1 MENLIKISKDISE
14 EYKKVVLKNYEF
26 GKNDSVYIDLKN
38 RYLYSKIYRTVKVD
52 KDYIYLSEAFV
63 YDFRSI
69 VLQGE
74 FIVPVLLCNDSKGY
88 YYHDQTFFGD
98 YIKEDLDLIIKEFN
112 KKKVK
117 QISIFD
123 L

>member
-1 MENLIKISKDISE
+1 MIKISKDISE
-14 EYKKVVLKNYEF
+14 EYIKVVLKDYEF
-26 GKNDSVYIDLKN
+26 GKNDSVYIGLKN
-38 RYLYSKIYRTVKVD
+38 RYLYSKIYRTIKVD
-52 KDYIYLSEAFV
+52 NDYIYLSDAFV

-74 FIVPVLLCNDSKGY
+74 FIIPVLLCNDSKGY
-88 YYHDQTFFGD
+88 YYQDQTFYSD

-112 KKKVK
+112 KKKIK

>member
-1 MENLIKISKDISE
+1 MDNLIKISKDISE
-14 EYKKVVLKNYEF
+14 EYIKVVLKDYEF
-26 GKNDSVYIDLKN
+26 GKNDSVYIGLKN
-38 RYLYSKIYRTVKVD
+38 RYLYSKIYRTIKVD
-52 KDYIYLSEAFV
+52 NDYIYLSDAFV

-74 FIVPVLLCNDSKGY
+74 FIIPVLLCNDSKGY
-88 YYHDQTFFGD
+88 YYQDQTFYSD

-112 KKKVK
+112 KKKIK